1 MQSQEGLM
9 RGGGAASE
17 APTAPSCLLSPARQ
31 RTAGRESSAGAAR
44 IGGSGSP
51 PSPNEPPPGQPRG
64 WRGGGAV
71 ETEPLLSSEQT
82 GGSLG
87 RSADGS
93 ASADSQHQEKPHP

>member
-64 WRGGGAV
+64 WRGGGGCRDRAA
-71 ETEPLLSSEQT
+71 SQ
-82 GGSLG
+82 LG
-87 RSADGS
+87 TNGRVSGT
-93 ASADSQHQEKPHP
+93 QR